1 MKRLLVVLGCGLIL
15 LGLGYSQRATIAECL
30 LAAALPK
37 QLGTNQLEVLHC
49 HVVPPIMVPGQ
60 EALWL
65 NGAGDIFPDYTVGYD
80 GVSFSLPAN
89 SSEIIQTRKGM

>member
-1 MKRLLVVLGCGLIL
+1 
-15 LGLGYSQRATIAECL
+15 
-30 LAAALPK
+30 
-37 QLGTNQLEVLHC
+37 
-49 HVVPPIMVPGQ
+49 VVPPIIVPGQ

-65 NGAGDIFPDYTVGYD
+65 NGAGEIFPDYTVGYD